1 MYMYYSQSISKSCLF
16 QSTIISKHRIK
27 AWSELFST
35 ADQWDKPMEISGKI
49 NGRLGCENLRKVFT
63 PPSIELGGVKKN
75 SVLYEIF
82 PRRSVL
88 HHDDRVAKS
97 GQVGYSF
104 RLGPGDQ
111 NIHPDLRIPQMK
123 HQVVQQN
130 ESPRNITN
138 TIHSHRIPI
147 LPSPRTFTNI
157 FHTRLRHLLI
167 EIHTLKLHGT
177 EKISETYGRCVIVY
191 LSMISEMNGDHQLV
205 WCEKQGIRN
214 DSEVLIDKIRM
225 SLAQGPRVIGYKWL

>member
-1 MYMYYSQSISKSCLF
+1 MWKSAEGF
-16 QSTIISKHRIK
+16 YTTKH
-27 AWSELFST
+27 WSLVES
-35 ADQWDKPMEISGKI
+35 
-49 NGRLGCENLRKVFT
+49 
-63 PPSIELGGVKKN
+63 KKN

-88 HHDDRVAKS
+88 HDDDRVAKS

-111 NIHPDLRIPQMK
+111 NIHPDLRILQMK

-157 FHTRLRHLLI
+157 FHSRLRHLLI